1 MINFFLVILI
11 VLLNFL
17 IIYFYQPISRLFNLF
32 DYPDYKRKIHKKP
45 IPLIGGLMLVTNLIV
60 ILLLNIFFSQ
70 LIDINFFGSINNYYF
85 FFITLFFFFTIGY
98 IDDKYQISANSK
110 LLFTSLCILLLINF
124 DENILLK
131 NINLSFTNYILHL
144 GNLSYFITLICFLLF
159 INAFNMLDGINGQ
172 VTLYAIFIFSVLIF
186 NQVLPL
192 YISLFVIMLLFFLLL
207 NFRNKAF
214 LGDSGSLPLGYI
226 ISYIFLRSYNNSD
239 GIFLADE
246 IFLIMAIP
254 GYELLRLAI
263 QRIINKKHPFFP
275 DNNHIHHLLINKYKP
290 LKTIFIIQ
298 LILVAPYFSY
308 LLTHNFFFS
317 FLFSLIIY
325 VLIIYIFSKIKNN
338 IYD

>member
-1 MINFFLVILI
+1 MINFFLVISVI
-11 VLLNFL
+11 LLNFL

-32 DYPDYKRKIHKKP
+32 DYPDYKRKIHNKP

-60 ILLLNIFFSQ
+60 ILLFNIFFSH

-85 FFITLFFFFTIGY
+85 FFIVLIFFFAIGY
-98 IDDKYQISANSK
+98 LDDKYQINANSK
-110 LLFTSLCILLLINF
+110 LLFTSLCILLLMHF

-131 NINLSFTNYILHL
+131 NINLSFTNYTLHL
-144 GNLSYFITLICFLLF
+144 RNLSYFVTLICFLLF

-172 VTLYAIFIFSVLIF
+172 VTLYAIFIFVILIF

-192 YISLFVIMLLFFLLL
+192 YISLLVIMFLFFLVL
-207 NFRNKAF
+207 NLKNKAF
-214 LGDSGSLPLGYI
+214 LGDSGSLPLGYM
-226 ISYIFLRSYNNSD
+226 ISYIFLRSYNNFGD
-239 GIFLADE
+239 IFLADE
-246 IFLIMAIP
+246 IFLIMSIP

-275 DNNHIHHLLINKYKP
+275 DNNHIHHLLIKKYKP
-290 LKTIFIIQ
+290 LKTMFIIQ
-298 LILVAPYFSY
+298 LILVAPYFFY

-325 VLIIYIFSKIKNN
+325 VLVIYIFNKIKNN
-338 IYD
+338 IYV